1 MKKITMNETR
11 KSVLEALANAQ
22 EPLSLAEISAL
33 IGKDVKSGST
43 NALVAAGLIKVVGE
57 KEVQVV
63 RTVKVNAYAI
73 GDITLED
80 LENANKQEEKEEA

>member
-22 EPLSLAEISAL
+22 EPLSLAEIGEAINKKVS
-33 IGKDVKSGST
+33 SGTT
-43 NALVAAGLIKVVGE
+43 NPLVSAGLLKVVGE

-63 RTVKVNAYAI
+63 RTVKVNAYAL
-73 GDITLED
+73 GDITVED
-80 LENANKQEEKEEA
+80 LDKENKEKKGE

>member
-22 EPLSLAEISAL
+22 EPLSLAEIGAL

-80 LENANKQEEKEEA
+80 LESASKQEEKKEA